1 VIVYICGVT
10 WCENFWTDENAMQNW
25 INATRSYQLLIFGF
39 KAIMEMDG
47 YNVST
52 SWIRKDDA
60 MSFAFV
66 FCVMNIM
73 NVMINKG
80 GVD

>member
-1 VIVYICGVT
+1 
-10 WCENFWTDENAMQNW
+10 
-25 INATRSYQLLIFGF
+25 
-39 KAIMEMDG
+39 MDG

-52 SWIRKDDA
+52 SWTRKDDA

-66 FCVMNIM
+66 FFVMNITS
-73 NVMINKG
+73 VMINKG